1 MKPLIDYRNES
12 GQILLI
18 LTVGIVALLGMVAL
32 AVDGGMIYA
41 NRRFDQNAAD
51 ASSFAGA
58 GAAAVEMQN
67 RGINSNNFSCAGA
80 LNADKSP
87 NPAHPLYHPIN
98 SAINAALQRAASN
111 NFTLQYPLA
120 DQHGIEII
128 CNSSGEK
135 YLEVR
140 TVISSNVRT
149 AFAHLFYKGLVRNTV
164 EAVARVATAYTVGG
178 GASLTH
184 LSKDC
189 KTPLL
194 FSGNSFADID
204 GAWTNGCLRNNG
216 ASLRVISDTHPIYHI
231 DRCIWNTKPSKEDEW
246 GCPLED
252 ARWPEIVHTS
262 QEIKKIYLEDEHQGS
277 VLNAS
282 QVRDFWNGICGTT
295 SRNANFVNNKL
306 GPGRYKFIHVTG
318 KKNEV
323 LELTGG
329 LYCIDGNFD
338 VTSGITLRSTA
349 GVTIVMLGGSV
360 DVNGNATVNLSA
372 PKVGFSAE
380 FDYPNLLFY
389 GAKFNTTTNNFNGT
403 GSSTF
408 DGTLWFPDGHVSLNG
423 NGQEQTYRR
432 VQVIADQISVNG
444 TNSLNLIY
452 EDDAAVVFPS
462 RVSLVK

>member
-1 MKPLIDYRNES
+1 MKSLIDHRNES

-67 RGINSNNFSCAGA
+67 RNINSNNFNCTGA
-80 LNADKSP
+80 FNPDKSP
-87 NPAHPLYHPIN
+87 NAGHPLYHPIN
-98 SAINAALQRAASN
+98 NAINAALQRAASN
-111 NFTLQYPLA
+111 NFTLQYPLV

-149 AFAHLFYKGLVRNTV
+149 AFAHLFYQGEVRNTV
-164 EAVARVATAYTVGG
+164 EAVARVATAYAVGG

-194 FSGNSFADID
+194 FSGNSTAKID

-216 ASLRVISDTHPIYHI
+216 TSLQVISDSYPVYHI
-231 DRCIWNTKPSKEDEW
+231 SDCIWNKKPGREDEW
-246 GCPLED
+246 GCPLD
-252 ARWPEIVHTS
+252 DPNWPDIVHTT
-262 QEIKKIYLEDEHQGS
+262 QEVKKIYLEDEHQGS
-277 VLNAS
+277 PMNAS
-282 QVRDFWNGICGTT
+282 QVRDFWNGICGTRST
-295 SRNANFVNNKL
+295 NATFVGNKL
-306 GPGRYKFIHVTG
+306 GPGRYTFLQVTG
-318 KKNEV
+318 GVN
-323 LELTGG
+323 ELTGG

-338 VTSGITLRSTA
+338 VIGNSTLRSSG
-349 GVTIVMLGGSV
+349 GVTIIMLGGSV
-360 DVNGNATVNLSA
+360 DIR
-372 PKVGFSAE
+372 
-380 FDYPNLLFY
+380 
-389 GAKFNTTTNNFNGT
+389 GT
-403 GSSTF
+403 
-408 DGTLWFPDGHVSLNG
+408 
-423 NGQEQTYRR
+423 
-432 VQVIADQISVNG
+432 A
-444 TNSLNLIY
+444 
-452 EDDAAVVFPS
+452 
-462 RVSLVK
+462 